1 MAKRKRLNPIAT
13 LTDVP
18 VTASGSAAMPRRVP
32 IADVAG
38 DASVQAAL
46 AELADEMSSAR
57 AEGRLIQALP
67 LEAVEAGHLL
77 RDRIPSEGED
87 MAALIE
93 SLRARGQQVPIEV
106 SDMGAEAPDG
116 LRYGLISGWR
126 RLMALRRL
134 HGETGEDRFASVL
147 AVLRRP
153 EGASEAY
160 LAMVEENEIRVGLS
174 YYERA
179 RVAARAAEAGVFAD
193 TGAAIRALF
202 ASASKAKRSKI
213 QSFVRIYEA
222 LDEWLA
228 YPAALPE
235 RLGLKLA
242 KVLDAGQAKVIQDA
256 LAMAAAG
263 SAEAEMAALGRAVST
278 AQEQVRGAGVPKAA
292 GPATSEIAPG
302 VRMQRGR
309 RGLTLSGPGVDSGL
323 EEALA
328 DWLRKRR

>member
-1 MAKRKRLNPIAT
+1 MAKRKRLNPLAT
-13 LTDVP
+13 LTDAP
-18 VTASGSAAMPRRVP
+18 VSGPAAVPRRVP

-38 DASVQAAL
+38 DASAQAAL
-46 AELADEMSSAR
+46 AELADEMASAR
-57 AEGRLIQALP
+57 AEGRLIQTLP

-77 RDRIPSEGED
+77 RDRIPSQDED
-87 MAALIE
+87 MAALVE

-106 SDMGAEAPDG
+106 SDMGAGMPGG

-126 RLMALRRL
+126 RLTALKQL
-134 HGETGEDRFASVL
+134 HSETGDARFANVL

-153 EGASEAY
+153 EGAAEAY

-193 TGAAIRALF
+193 TGAAIRALY

-228 YPAALPE
+228 YPAAIPE

-242 KVLDAGQAKVIQDA
+242 KVLDAGQGREVRDA

-263 SAEAEMAALGRAVST
+263 SAEAEIAALGRAVST
-278 AQEQVRGAGVPKAA
+278 MQSGVQEVSKTVGRSTA
-292 GPATSEIAPG
+292 SEVSPG

-309 RGLTLSGPGVDSGL
+309 RGLTLSGPGVDAAL
-323 EEALA
+323 EQALTG
-328 DWLRKRR
+328 WLRKRR